1 MLLDKLLLSVPS
13 KSIILG
19 NSMTRKM
26 KAVQDKSGIMMVML
40 SFKQKVSVKR
50 RLSKISQV
58 S

>member
-26 KAVQDKSGIMMVML
+26 KAVQDKSGIMMVIL
-40 SFKQKVSVKR
+40 QFNQKVLAK
-50 RLSKISQV
+50 
-58 S
+58 